1 MDLIKAVKFDAEFLE
16 YFDNILVTVIPSL
29 SLSMS
34 QPERLK
40 TIDKII
46 RALLI
51 NDKYDLDR
59 ANPDWVSLIKMAAKH
74 YEPEVQP

>member
-1 MDLIKAVKFDAEFLE
+1 MDLIKAVKFDPEFLE